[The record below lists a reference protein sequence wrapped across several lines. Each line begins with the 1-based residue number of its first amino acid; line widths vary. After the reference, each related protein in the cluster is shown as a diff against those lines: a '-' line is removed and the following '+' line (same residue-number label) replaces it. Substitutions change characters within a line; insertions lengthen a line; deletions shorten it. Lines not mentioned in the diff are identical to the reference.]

1 MRRATTRSRQ
11 AGRPAGT
18 AAEATALAESLP
30 SRAGVLFTLWLALA
44 VAVLLLAWPAEAPA
58 QPRGDTVAPDD
69 APSSARMTPED
80 EPGEPLI
87 VEGTVTGPGGEP
99 LAGASVFAY
108 QTGADGVY
116 GPRGNRDPRLRV
128 YLRTDEQGRYRF
140 ETVQPGSYPG
150 TRIAAHIHF
159 HTTPRGGDEQVS
171 ELVFEGDPFVT
182 DRMRRN
188 SFFTVRPIERGE
200 GGIGRVTYDIAVER

>member
-11 AGRPAGT
+11 AGRPVGT

-116 GPRGNRDPRLRV
+116 GPRGNSDPRLRV
-128 YLRTDEQGRYRF
+128 YLRTDERGRYRF
-140 ETVQPGSYPG
+140 ETVTPGSYPG

-159 HTTPRGGDEQVS
+159 HTTPRGGREHVS
-171 ELVFEGDPFVT
+171 EVVFEGDPYIT
-182 DRMRRN
+182 DRMRAN
-188 SFFTVRPIERGE
+188 PFFAVRPIERGDD
-200 GGIGRVTYDIAVER
+200 GVGRVTYDIALER